1 MPISYFFLMR
11 SEIFG
16 RSVLWELR
24 FFDQCLSILIIW
36 NKNPSSPLIYIWDSI
51 FLLLSFKTLFYIY
64 SGGEIFY
71 KAAFSKM
78 VKMLRSDIRKSSK
91 RKMKL
96 TTREPS
102 PSVRVSR
109 ELWKNNKGIGEVS
122 SQNLVKRGTD
132 ETMELW
138 KTTPYFKSEG
148 SLNYFLFPQV
158 KHWFLLE

>member
-16 RSVLWELR
+16 SFLWELR

-36 NKNPSSPLIYIWDSI
+36 NKNLSSPLIYIWDPI
-51 FLLLSFKTLFYIY
+51 FLLLPFKTLFCIY

-71 KAAFSKM
+71 KTAFSKM
-78 VKMLRSDIRKSSK
+78 VKMTRSDVRKLSK
-91 RKMKL
+91 IKRKL

-109 ELWKNNKGIGEVS
+109 ELWINNKGIGEVS
-122 SQNLVKRGTD
+122 SQNLVKRGMD

-148 SLNYFLFPQV
+148 SLSYFLFPQV
-158 KHWFLLE
+158 KHWYLLE